1 MALDGFIWPC
11 TQAQSAW
18 QRPNAD
24 SRAIC
29 EINFQ
34 PNDPIRTVSRRSNLS
49 FAAGARGDDH
59 DAMLD
64 RRNGSA
70 LTGQRRASQYPPRA
84 SARYRTMAMHDRSAY
99 QNRALNVS
107 GVR

>member
-1 MALDGFIWPC
+1 MFYPDDLKSAIGAKKKCDSQKEKSLVVSSPQSDARTLRAKQMALDGFTWLC

-64 RRNGSA
+64 
-70 LTGQRRASQYPPRA
+70 
-84 SARYRTMAMHDRSAY
+84 
-99 QNRALNVS
+99 
-107 GVR
+107 